1 MIIAITISP
10 LSSKALESNVNANVQ
25 TSTTG
30 AIQITLKNGIA
41 KVKLGNYYVTVKS
54 TNNTDNYDVV
64 IIPSSSENLNWLS
77 NSLKSYKILNAYNI
91 SFYKN
96 GKKTMPKGKIT
107 MHFME
112 SVGKKI
118 FFLDSN
124 GNQISTNESYI
135 NVTSND
141 GYVVVGEKMNN
152 KAQTPKTSENK
163 IYIDCDKNGSVA
175 LDGIIYKGTQQIS
188 INKGKIKLA
197 IIPNQ
202 NYEISQVLVNDSD
215 YTNIVAG
222 GFIYLKKG
230 DSIKILFKK
239 ETNFSA
245 PTYNL
250 SGRVTQNNKPLK
262 NVKVVLHSK
271 EMITLTNNKGYYEF
285 KNVPTGHHT
294 ISIYNGKNLIGYK
307 DFNIKSGNITSIDQ
321 IETININ
328 SLIKNITLNMDIKN
342 YEINFT
348 SIKEKQETSD
358 VINNPSQGKNNQNN
372 ENALIK
378 LLSVII
384 IALILLIICLKR
396 KHKTKHEPKEQ
407 IEILKL

>member
-1 MIIAITISP
+1 M
-10 LSSKALESNVNANVQ
+10 
-25 TSTTG
+25 
-30 AIQITLKNGIA
+30 
-41 KVKLGNYYVTVKS
+41 
-54 TNNTDNYDVV
+54 
-64 IIPSSSENLNWLS
+64 
-77 NSLKSYKILNAYNI
+77 
-91 SFYKN
+91 
-96 GKKTMPKGKIT
+96 
-107 MHFME
+107 
-112 SVGKKI
+112 
-118 FFLDSN
+118 
-124 GNQISTNESYI
+124 
-135 NVTSND
+135 
-141 GYVVVGEKMNN
+141 
-152 KAQTPKTSENK
+152 
-163 IYIDCDKNGSVA
+163 
-175 LDGIIYKGTQQIS
+175 
-188 INKGKIKLA
+188 
-197 IIPNQ
+197 
-202 NYEISQVLVNDSD
+202 
-215 YTNIVAG
+215 
-222 GFIYLKKG
+222 
-230 DSIKILFKK
+230 FKK